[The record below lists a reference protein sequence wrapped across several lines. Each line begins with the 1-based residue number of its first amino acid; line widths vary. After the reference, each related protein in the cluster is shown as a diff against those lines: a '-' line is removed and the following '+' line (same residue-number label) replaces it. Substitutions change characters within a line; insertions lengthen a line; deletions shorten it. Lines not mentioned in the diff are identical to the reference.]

1 MINEETHGKKEYEE
15 ELENEDIETSE
26 EIKDEDQEYDKYEEE
41 AKEYRR
47 KYELENY
54 PKFVYA
60 GFGIR
65 FWAFL
70 VDLLAI
76 SYLRNIILNPLT
88 YILGIRDGGFF
99 SIYGLSSLL
108 IYLGY
113 FTISTYVTDGR
124 TLGKMIFGLRVTS
137 PNEKRLKLKT
147 VIVREFFGRFI
158 LMKLQ
163 VLYLIVLFTPKK
175 QHLVDT
181 LSETYVIKEEALFE
195 YVEGINEAI
204 SFEN

>member
-1 MINEETHGKKEYEE
+1 MINEETHRKDEYEE
-15 ELENEDIETSE
+15 EIKEEDIDENE
-26 EIKDEDQEYDKYEEE
+26 EIKKEYKEKEEK
-41 AKEYRR
+41 AKEYKK
-47 KYELENY
+47 KYELEDY

-70 VDLLAI
+70 VDLLI
-76 SYLRNIILNPLT
+76 INFLRNIILNPIT
-88 YILGIRDGGFF
+88 YMTGIRDGGFF
-99 SIYGLSSLL
+99 SVYGLLSLV

-113 FTISTYVTDGR
+113 FTISTYITDGR
-124 TLGKMIFGLRVTS
+124 TLGKMIFRLRVIS

-158 LMKLQ
+158 LMRLQ

-181 LSETYVIKEEALFE
+181 LTETYVIKEEALFE
-195 YVEGINEAI
+195 YVQGINEAI